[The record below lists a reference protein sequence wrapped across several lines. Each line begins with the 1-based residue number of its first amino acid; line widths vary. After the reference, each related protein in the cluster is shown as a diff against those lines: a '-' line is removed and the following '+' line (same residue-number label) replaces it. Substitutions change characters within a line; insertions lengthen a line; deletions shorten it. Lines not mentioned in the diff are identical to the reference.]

1 MIDEKKLYVVVSII
15 VVEEEYIN
23 KYTLSFPIRRRLP
36 PKSILNSALVIRLQS
51 KSDWMDYNLDI
62 RRALAQLGLASVI
75 QKNKNKQTTTVVLII

>member
-62 RRALAQLGLASVI
+62 CRALAQLASVI
-75 QKNKNKQTTTVVLII
+75 QKNKNKQTTTVAS

>member
-36 PKSILNSALVIRLQS
+36 PKLKSILNSALVIRLQS
-51 KSDWMDYNLDI
+51 KSDWMDYNLD
-62 RRALAQLGLASVI
+62 
-75 QKNKNKQTTTVVLII
+75 TVAR

>member
-51 KSDWMDYNLDI
+51 TSDWMDYNLDI
-62 RRALAQLGLASVI
+62 CRALASVI
-75 QKNKNKQTTTVVLII
+75 QKNKNKHKQQQ